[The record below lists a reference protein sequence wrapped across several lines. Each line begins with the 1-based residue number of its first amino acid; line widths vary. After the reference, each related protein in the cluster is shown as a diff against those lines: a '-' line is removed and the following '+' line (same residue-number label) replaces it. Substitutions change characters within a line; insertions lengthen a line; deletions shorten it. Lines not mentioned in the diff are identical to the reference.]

1 MCGVIDLLQKAET
14 PEQRARRIVMSIP
27 KAKDELYA
35 MKVDWDTLEAADV
48 YSTKMVPFVT
58 KKVRSDTLLEV

>member
-1 MCGVIDLLQKAET
+1 
-14 PEQRARRIVMSIP
+14 MSIP